1 MTNESHNPQA
11 VYEARLAQLRAA
23 CVAHEKRFDH
33 IANARLAVF
42 AVALALGGAA
52 WASDGVS
59 WWWILLPLA
68 AFVALLVW
76 HERTAR
82 ARTRAKAGAAF
93 YERGLRRMA
102 GDWPG
107 DGNQSTDRLEEDHG
121 YALDLDLFGE
131 ASLFE
136 LLCQAKTEAGE
147 RHLADWLQQPQK
159 REDILARQAAV
170 QELTGRVALREDLG
184 LLGAAVRK
192 SVQGESLSRWAVKPT
207 ILPQNGLRTLFL
219 VLTGLAVLFLILGI
233 SVGFYAPLV
242 VIFGVQL
249 VLLRTLAR
257 PILQVV
263 QEVEEPTRELRVLA
277 LLLERLEQEK
287 FEGSLLRDIHTRL
300 MEAQQPVSQRIK
312 QLERLVFLFDL
323 HLNQLFAPIAIL
335 LMWGVHL
342 AFAIESWRVRWGQH
356 VPKWLDAVGELE
368 ALLSLSAFAYEHPD
382 YPYPD
387 IMTGPS
393 HLEGTALEHPLLKP
407 GASVANDVRLGD
419 GLKVTIVSGSNMSG
433 KSTYLRVVG
442 INVVLAQLGLSVCA
456 KSLQLTPFR
465 IGATLRVQD
474 SIQGGISRFYAE
486 LKRLKSVS
494 GAIDDESPVLF
505 LLDEILHG
513 TNSHDRQIG
522 AEALVKSFVARG
534 AVGFVTTHDLALTKA
549 ADAMG
554 NTAANVHF
562 SDTLEGGELR
572 FDYTMRAGVVDH
584 SNALQL
590 MANLGL
596 LPGIENLE

>member
-1 MTNESHNPQA
+1 MTKEPHDPKA
-11 VYEARLAQLRAA
+11 VYEGRLLVLRAA
-23 CVAHEKRFDH
+23 CVTHEKGFDA
-33 IANARLAVF
+33 IANARLGVF
-42 AVALALGGAA
+42 ALALAAGGAA

-59 WWWILLPLA
+59 WWWLLLPLV
-68 AFVALLVW
+68 AFVGLMVW

-82 ARTRAKAGAAF
+82 ALTREKAAVAY

-107 DGNQSTDRLEEDHG
+107 DGKQGDALLEAEHG
-121 YALDLDLFGE
+121 YAQDLDLFGE

-159 REDILARQAAV
+159 QEDIVARQGAV
-170 QELTGRVALREDLG
+170 QELTGRVELREDLG
-184 LLGAAVRK
+184 LLAAAVRN
-192 SVQGESLSRWAVKPT
+192 SVQGQNLSRWALEPSM
-207 ILPQNGLRTLFL
+207 LPQNGRR
-219 VLTGLAVLFLILGI
+219 VLFLALTVCAMALLVFGVV
-233 SVGFYAPLV
+233 SGFYFPFV
-242 VIFGVQL
+242 VVFVVQL
-249 VLLRTLAR
+249 VLLRTLAQ

-263 QEVEEPTRELRVLA
+263 HEVEEPTRELRVLA
-277 LLLERLEQEK
+277 LLLERLEQES
-287 FEGSLLRDIHTRL
+287 FEGALLRNIHARL
-300 MEAQQPVSQRIK
+300 TEAQQPVSERIK
-312 QLERLVFLFDL
+312 QLEKLVFLFDL

-342 AFAIESWRVRWGQH
+342 AFAIETWRVRWGQH
-356 VPKWLDAVGELE
+356 VPQWLDAVGEFE

-387 IMTGPS
+387 MVTDAPL
-393 HLEGTALEHPLLKP
+393 LEGTALDHPLLKP

-442 INVVLAQLGLSVCA
+442 INVVLAQLGAPVCA
-456 KSLQLTPFR
+456 KSLRLTPFR

-486 LKRLKSVS
+486 LRRLKAVS
-494 GAIDDESPVLF
+494 DAIEGEEPVLF

-554 NTAANVHF
+554 NVAANVHF
-562 SDTLEGGELR
+562 SDTLEGGELH

-596 LPGIENLE
+596 LPGI